1 MEIIKMNNVTPKLAT
16 IFMKYATNH
25 CSPIIILLTGI
36 YSPDTGAFVP
46 FDIRLGSRGDSYYEY
61 LL

>member
-1 MEIIKMNNVTPKLAT
+1 MDVIKQNNVQPRLAT
-16 IFMKYATNH
+16 IFMKYVFTSLLQYTAVTYPD
-25 CSPIIILLTGI
+25 SPETGM
-36 YSPDTGAFVP
+36 FVP